1 MEEIIK
7 QILHELANNY
17 PTIVCVVAMAYISV
31 LLTSVIGDNNEIK
44 EIATLAVLSI
54 GSAPLLS
61 DLSVVVNNAKETV
74 GEVQATLTA
83 SVPALATMN
92 LGKEST
98 SQVVFFLLTEI
109 IITLLNKVFFP
120 LVLIYVALSFCSSIS
135 NKFNVDGVKNTV
147 KSFFTWGLG
156 TMMIIFSV
164 VSLLCGALDGAKQSL
179 LGRTLKYTGSMVP
192 VVGRYLSESA
202 DMTFAGI
209 NVMKSTMGITATT
222 TLMGIIIT
230 PIIRIAS
237 YVLLYRLCGTVIK
250 PVDNSGLHTVAN
262 SVADAFTMIGGIII
276 LISVMAVMNVSM
288 LVKITIG

>member
-17 PTIVCVVAMAYISV
+17 PTIVCVVAMAYISI

-109 IITLLNKVFFP
+109 IITLLNKVFF
-120 LVLIYVALSFCSSIS
+120 LF
-135 NKFNVDGVKNTV
+135 
-147 KSFFTWGLG
+147 
-156 TMMIIFSV
+156 
-164 VSLLCGALDGAKQSL
+164 LC
-179 LGRTLKYTGSMVP
+179 THLK
-192 VVGRYLSESA
+192 
-202 DMTFAGI
+202 
-209 NVMKSTMGITATT
+209 
-222 TLMGIIIT
+222 
-230 PIIRIAS
+230 
-237 YVLLYRLCGTVIK
+237 
-250 PVDNSGLHTVAN
+250 
-262 SVADAFTMIGGIII
+262 
-276 LISVMAVMNVSM
+276 
-288 LVKITIG
+288 